1 MSENINNIEKI
12 LNIYDRV
19 KKEIIRFLDFIKIKS
34 YKVNLKKLTDKEKII
49 VNKFYNTNLKE
60 FTLSS
65 ITLIETDETYPI
77 ILKLIKRNILK
88 NMTDL
93 EKIDSYNGNGVK
105 YELTNKAW
113 KKLNKKLKIS
123 GNI

>member
-65 ITLIETDETYPI
+65 ITLLETDETYPI

-123 GNI
+123 GSI

>member
-34 YKVNLKKLTDKEKII
+34 CKVNLKKLIDKEKII

-65 ITLIETDETYPI
+65 ITLLETDETYPI

-93 EKIDSYNGNGVK
+93 EKIGSYNGNGVK
-105 YELTNKAW
+105 Y
-113 KKLNKKLKIS
+113 
-123 GNI
+123 